1 MPNNMK
7 KAGIKYQNGGTGMN
21 GPIPTRKKNPGM
33 PKPQNYIGNPL
44 GYFNDKAQYGV
55 EMGID
60 GPIPQNA
67 DKLMERSNRIFDKA
81 TTGSVNQRKAAAFAA
96 GNDRKGQ
103 RLINRKN
110 RMKQRS
116 QILEDKARG
125 VNVRQRR
132 KEGWYD

>member
-55 EMGID
+55 EM
-60 GPIPQNA
+60 
-67 DKLMERSNRIFDKA
+67 KA
-81 TTGSVNQRKAAAFAA
+81 TDGGLKIYTIGSFGTLKEAEALQREVSNLGVKNPEITAKFNNQTIDIEAAKEKE
-96 GNDRKGQ
+96 N
-103 RLINRKN
+103 
-110 RMKQRS
+110 
-116 QILEDKARG
+116 QIQGTET
-125 VNVRQRR
+125 
-132 KEGWYD
+132 E